1 LGAVD
6 GVHGMGGAL
15 AEQPGPR
22 RRNVKEDEAK
32 ALAARTAIEELPNG
46 GVIGLGSGSTAR
58 LFIAEVGAL
67 VRQGRAFQG
76 VPTSE
81 GSRKDAERG
90 AIPLLDDSG
99 PWDIAVTVDGADEV
113 DARLNLI
120 KGGGA
125 AHTREKIV
133 NQSSRRNVIIV
144 DESKLSERLGE
155 KWPVPVEVLLFGH
168 LATARFLAHV
178 GHPVRRMRDGKPVL
192 TDTGNVIYDVHAG
205 PLADPA
211 AADRALRDIPGVVE
225 TGIFVGR
232 ADLVIVAGPSG
243 IRKLLPP
250 L

>member
-1 LGAVD
+1 MKD
-6 GVHGMGGAL
+6 
-15 AEQPGPR
+15 E
-22 RRNVKEDEAK
+22 EAK
-32 ALAARTAIEELPNG
+32 ALAAKAALEELPQS
-46 GVIGLGSGSTAR
+46 GVIGLGSGSTAK

-67 VRQGRAFQG
+67 VRGGRSFQG

-90 AIPLLDDSG
+90 GIPLLDDSG

-168 LATARFLAHV
+168 QATARLLSDV
-178 GHPVRRMRDGKPVL
+178 GRAVRRIKDGKPVL

-205 PLADPA
+205 PLTDPA
-211 AADRALRDIPGVVE
+211 ATDRALRDIPGVVE
-225 TGIFVGR
+225 TGIFVAR
-232 ADLVIVAGPSG
+232 ADLVIVAGSAG
-243 IRKLLPP
+243 IRKLRRSA
-250 L
+250 

>member
-1 LGAVD
+1 
-6 GVHGMGGAL
+6 
-15 AEQPGPR
+15 
-22 RRNVKEDEAK
+22 VKEDEAK
-32 ALAARTAIEELPNG
+32 ALAARSALEELPPS

-58 LFIAEVGAL
+58 LFIAEVGVL

-81 GSRKDAERG
+81 GSRKDAERAG
-90 AIPLLDDSG
+90 IPLLDDSG
-99 PWDIAVTVDGADEV
+99 PWDIAVTIDGADEV

-133 NQSSRRNVIIV
+133 NQASRRNVIIV

-155 KWPVPVEVLLFGH
+155 KWPIPVEVLLFGH
-168 LATARFLAHV
+168 LATARRLSGIGRA
-178 GHPVRRMRDGKPVL
+178 VRRMRDDKPVL

-211 AADRALRDIPGVVE
+211 ATDRALRDVPGVVE
-225 TGIFVGR
+225 TGIFIGR
-232 ADLVIVAGPSG
+232 ADLVIVAGVAG
-243 IRKLLPP
+243 VRKLRAPP